1 MALQDFRGKS
11 VCYLMGY
18 ALQVGPKSGQSLEG
32 PGDGGDATSP
42 NQSDATLL
50 FSPMFQSHWLLLLP

>member
-1 MALQDFRGKS
+1 MCS
-11 VCYLMGY
+11 LMGY

-32 PGDGGDATSP
+32 PGDGRDATSP